1 MERASFK
8 LPFVSCAATVSSVMK
23 ESGLFEDFKET
34 VFPKGIKNYLDKF
47 IKEDTHG
54 NFTGKINN
62 MTIELK
68 AYNLGDEKN
77 QMERIMVITK
87 DRLILMAGCLIV
99 YFAEFILGWNYFS
112 FFQTELKI
120 LWIVLFAASFAATFM
135 MDFITTSKKIKYMLY
150 GFIGLLTFIVPPSQG
165 TQN

>member
-1 MERASFK
+1 
-8 LPFVSCAATVSSVMK
+8 
-23 ESGLFEDFKET
+23 
-34 VFPKGIKNYLDKF
+34 
-47 IKEDTHG
+47 
-54 NFTGKINN
+54 
-62 MTIELK
+62 
-68 AYNLGDEKN
+68 
-77 QMERIMVITK
+77 MVITK

-150 GFIGLLTFIVPPSQG
+150 GFIGLLTFIVPFLWVWRNNPAKEMLAWFTKKETYIMMLVCILISSAL
-165 TQN
+165 NLINNLVLHFIKRIIHRKKENI

>member
-1 MERASFK
+1 MVDANGSYGRKYGRTDASPVLTYSDEVPLTLGTYVAYFKGEKDQTLYAYKLTGSSFDIKKLKQQMERASFK

-68 AYNLGDEKN
+68 AYNLGDEKKSN
-77 QMERIMVITK
+77 GE
-87 DRLILMAGCLIV
+87 D
-99 YFAEFILGWNYFS
+99 
-112 FFQTELKI
+112 
-120 LWIVLFAASFAATFM
+120 
-135 MDFITTSKKIKYMLY
+135 Y
-150 GFIGLLTFIVPPSQG
+150 GDY
-165 TQN
+165 